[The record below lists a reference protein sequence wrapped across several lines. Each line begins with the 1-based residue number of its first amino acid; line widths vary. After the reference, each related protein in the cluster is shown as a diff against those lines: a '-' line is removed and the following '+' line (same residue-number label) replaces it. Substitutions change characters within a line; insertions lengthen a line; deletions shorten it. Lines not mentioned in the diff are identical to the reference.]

1 MVFEHFEFEHV
12 EEEEAVKMAAMI
24 EENGLS
30 FYTRMSELTKDE
42 GARKVFKDLARDEKE
57 HYRVIEEKFVP
68 EVGFSEQIT
77 EEEIVLEEYIEKTGA
92 ADLFTK
98 RIDVDALIGL
108 LDTPRK
114 ALILALDTERYSV
127 KLFSNLAEKSETE
140 EARKL
145 YEEIA
150 DEERT
155 HVVKIEALLA
165 ATPKP

>member
-1 MVFEHFEFEHV
+1 MVFEHFEEK
-12 EEEEAVKMAAMI
+12 EAVKMAAMI
-24 EENGLS
+24 EENGLT
-30 FYTRMSELTKDE
+30 FYTRMSEMAKDE
-42 GARKVFKDLARDEKE
+42 GAKKIFKELAMDEKK
-57 HYRVIEEKFVP
+57 HSRVIEDKFFP
-68 EVGFSEQIT
+68 EAGYTEQIT

-92 ADLFTK
+92 ADIFTK
-98 RIDVDALIGL
+98 RIDVNALIDL
-108 LDTPRK
+108 LDSPRK

-127 KLFSNLAEKSETE
+127 KLFSELAEKAETE

-150 DEERT
+150 EEERT